1 MGSPLHGLVYICE
14 RSVSGTRLVPVP
26 VPVPVSLVVAVVVVV
41 VMSVPGVSAGP

>member
-26 VPVPVSLVVAVVVVV
+26 VPVSLVVAVVVVV